1 MLGRGLGQGAQ
12 AGDQEAGRMGRVWVE
27 VGDTD
32 QGMLCPP
39 QGEDKKVPNLKGCG
53 LAESPEPL
61 ATFT

>member
-39 QGEDKKVPNLKGCG
+39 REKTRRFP
-53 LAESPEPL
+53 
-61 ATFT
+61 T

>member
-39 QGEDKKVPNLKGCG
+39 REKTRKFP
-53 LAESPEPL
+53 
-61 ATFT
+61 T